1 MGLAM
6 GELKVL
12 VDGKEIF
19 SYKNAGRMPNPGEIT
34 GLIRAEGKA

>member
-12 VDGKEIF
+12 VDGRQIF
-19 SYKNAGRMPNPGEIT
+19 SYKQEGRMPNPGEIE
-34 GLIRAEGKA
+34 GLIRAEAKA